1 MEQPTPKIQPPLDW
15 SKWLGWLNKAIC
27 AGAVA
32 LLIGLLFVPE
42 RVAFAYLVGF
52 MFCLS
57 IGLGGFFLVLVHHLF
72 DASWSVPI
80 RRICEHLACLLRWMA
95 LAWVPIG
102 LAAPSV
108 LFDWMSSNPTTCA
121 PRPSRMR

>member
-1 MEQPTPKIQPPLDW
+1 MEQPTPKILPPLDW
-15 SKWLGWLNKAIC
+15 SKWLGRLNKAISV
-27 AGAVA
+27 AFVA
-32 LLIGLLFVPE
+32 LLIGLLIDPE

-57 IGLGGFFLVLVHHLF
+57 IGLGGFFLVLIHHLV

-95 LAWVPIG
+95 FHSS
-102 LAAPSV
+102 SV
-108 LFDWMSSNPTTCA
+108 EHNVVD
-121 PRPSRMR
+121 